1 MKNSRNLMEYGI
13 TFIVALLSY
22 LMIGPVSYALV
33 FPFLEGRVW
42 SYAALFI
49 PSVISLASLLVLRRK
64 RFFKDFKALKRGEFS
79 VPLFL
84 LFLFSSFIILSVVSL
99 IGGAT
104 PNSAPLLD
112 KISSLLIS
120 LIFIPIQITM
130 EEYIFRVIIIDAVDK
145 KEIEKRSM
153 GIVISLISALLFT
166 LPHLFNREVWV
177 EGGTWALIHY
187 FLWGFL
193 AAFSSI
199 LTEGFEMAVAMHL
212 SNNLVVSIVANY
224 KGSSLSSVSFY
235 LLENETSSP
244 KAIMAFV
251 LLFAFELFLFYIL
264 KKRGQK

>member
-1 MKNSRNLMEYGI
+1 MDGNFPIRCGNSKSWQRRCGKPDVQAFERSQ
-13 TFIVALLSY
+13 V
-22 LMIGPVSYALV
+22 
-33 FPFLEGRVW
+33 FLEGGIEQRDMLDRDGIRALLPEDRGLAL
-42 SYAALFI
+42 AALRALCVPVNNRLQGFR
-49 PSVISLASLLVLRRK
+49 VGVGQALLVIIVVLGIHPHDHLYRIQ
-64 RFFKDFKALKRGEFS
+64 RFIQQIA
-79 VPLFL
+79 V
-84 LFLFSSFIILSVVSL
+84 
-99 IGGAT
+99 
-104 PNSAPLLD
+104 
-112 KISSLLIS
+112 
-120 LIFIPIQITM
+120 IPDV
-130 EEYIFRVIIIDAVDK
+130 ELVHAYRFRVVLK
-145 KEIEKRSM
+145 HRH
-153 GIVISLISALLFT
+153 GTLISALLFT

>member
-1 MKNSRNLMEYGI
+1 MEYGI

-79 VPLFL
+79 VHLFL
-84 LFLFSSFIILSVVSL
+84 LFFFSSFIILSAVSL
-99 IGGAT
+99 MGGAT
-104 PNSAPLLD
+104 PNNAPLLD

-130 EEYIFRVIIIDAVDK
+130 EEYIFRVIVIDAVDK
-145 KEIEKRSM
+145 KEIEKRST
-153 GIVISLISALLFT
+153 GIVISLVSALLFT

-177 EGGTWALIHY
+177 EGGTWALLHY

-244 KAIMAFV
+244 KAIMAFI